1 VRSHRYRGVP
11 KMKNI
16 DRSTDDETDSED
28 LEAGKADAVIGADDQ
43 VRFIDTLDAETRA
56 QVDEVLELSV
66 KLAHDLMVALY
77 RR

>member
-1 VRSHRYRGVP
+1 MP
-11 KMKNI
+11 NI
-16 DRSTDDETDSED
+16 EQSTDNETAREN
-28 LEAGKADAVIGADDQ
+28 LEVGKGDAVVPASDQ

-66 KLAHDLMVALY
+66 KLAHDFMVALY

>member
-1 VRSHRYRGVP
+1 MS
-11 KMKNI
+11 NI
-16 DRSTDDETDSED
+16 DQSTDNESDQEN
-28 LEAGKADAVIGADDQ
+28 LEVGKGDAVIGRDDQ

-77 RR
+77 RK

>member
-1 VRSHRYRGVP
+1 
-11 KMKNI
+11 MKNI

-28 LEAGKADAVIGADDQ
+28 LEVGKADAVIGADDQ

>member
-1 VRSHRYRGVP
+1 VRSHRYRGVL
-11 KMKNI
+11 KMNNI

-28 LEAGKADAVIGADDQ
+28 LEVGKADAVIGADDQ

>member
-1 VRSHRYRGVP
+1 
-11 KMKNI
+11 MKNI

-28 LEAGKADAVIGADDQ
+28 LEVGKGDAVIGADDQ